1 MPGSLVRDDN
11 AAQLLDG
18 TALTTTTVGAWVNVG
33 HVHEVICELVT
44 GAVTGTTVVCVVD
57 IELADDAAAAGLTQ
71 LHSFTSIDEN
81 DDAVT
86 RKMPLYVNQGWIRA
100 SATISGTTPSC
111 PLTVT
116 IRLPHDHRVIGDA
129 A

>member
-18 TALTTTTVGAWVNVG
+18 TALTTTTVGSWVNAG
-33 HVHEVICELVT
+33 HVHEVLCELVT
-44 GAVTGTTVVCVVD
+44 GTVTGTTVVCTVD
-57 IELADDAAAAGLTQ
+57 IELADDGSATGLTQ
-71 LHSFTSIDEN
+71 LHSFTALTEA

-86 RKMPLYVNQGWIRA
+86 RTMPLYVNQGWIRA
-100 SATISGTTPSC
+100 SATISGTTPSV
-111 PLTVT
+111 PVTVT
-116 IRLPHDHRVIGDA
+116 LRLPHDHRNVGDA